1 MAHIKEAPVFYPTR
15 KDMLG
20 PFEKYIEKIESEL
33 AQHGIARIVPPR
45 SWQPKLSGYKSL
57 QFVSEQPIKQH
68 VVGSKGFFRTVLVE
82 CKPTS
87 IEKEFRLRAR
97 AAENQ
102 PSQAA
107 LKDTSLLER
116 EFWKNVTTS
125 PPVYCADIPGTLFDK
140 NLREW
145 QMSDLNTILTRTLKK
160 NGSNIP
166 GVSSAYLYFGMW
178 RSLFAWHTE
187 DADLYSL
194 NYLHFGAPKFWYS
207 IAPCH
212 RKRFETLLHGRFP
225 ELYSSCPEFL
235 RHKEFLVSPTILQ
248 QNGIPFYRSMQYP
261 GEFVVTYPGSYHSGF
276 NCGFNCAESTNF
288 ATRAWIPIGRRA
300 NVCKCVDD
308 SVRIDMSLFKFG
320 DRKVPQCSRECKIRS
335 RNMNYTTKKSSQKY
349 SCQKYSTKICVSTSK
364 LKKSI
369 LKGALERVTCSRKR
383 IRFSKLIA
391 LLEQDLSLTP
401 GSLKNMKHEFKL
413 VKDLYKC

>member
-1 MAHIKEAPVFYPTR
+1 MTKIKEAPVFYPTR

-20 PFEKYIEKIESEL
+20 SFEKYIGKIESEL

-45 SWQPKLSGYKSL
+45 SWQPRQSGYKSL

-87 IEKEFRLRAR
+87 IQKEFKVRAG

-107 LKDTSLLER
+107 LKDNSLLER
-116 EFWKNVTTS
+116 EFWKNITTS
-125 PPVYCADIPGTLFDK
+125 PPVYCADIPGTLFDRNIK
-140 NLREW
+140 GW
-145 QMSDLNTILTRTLKK
+145 QMSDLNTILTRTLRK

-212 RKRFETLLHGRFP
+212 RERFETLLRGRFP
-225 ELYSSCPEFL
+225 
-235 RHKEFLVSPTILQ
+235 
-248 QNGIPFYRSMQYP
+248 
-261 GEFVVTYPGSYHSGF
+261 
-276 NCGFNCAESTNF
+276 
-288 ATRAWIPIGRRA
+288 
-300 NVCKCVDD
+300 
-308 SVRIDMSLFKFG
+308 
-320 DRKVPQCSRECKIRS
+320 
-335 RNMNYTTKKSSQKY
+335 
-349 SCQKYSTKICVSTSK
+349 
-364 LKKSI
+364 
-369 LKGALERVTCSRKR
+369 
-383 IRFSKLIA
+383 
-391 LLEQDLSLTP
+391 
-401 GSLKNMKHEFKL
+401 
-413 VKDLYKC
+413 

>member
-1 MAHIKEAPVFYPTR
+1 MTHIEEAPVFYPTR
-15 KDMLG
+15 KDMSG
-20 PFEKYIEKIESEL
+20 SFEKYIEKIESKL
-33 AQHGIARIVPPR
+33 AHHGIARIIPPR
-45 SWQPKLSGYKSL
+45 SWQPRQSGYKSL

-68 VVGSKGFFRTVLVE
+68 VVGGKGFFRTVLVE

-87 IEKEFRLRAR
+87 IQKEFKVRAG

-107 LKDTSLLER
+107 MKDNSLLER
-116 EFWKNVTTS
+116 EFWKNITTS

-140 NLREW
+140 NMKGW
-145 QMSDLNTILTRTLKK
+145 QMSDLNTILTRTLRK

-207 IAPCH
+207 IAPGH
-212 RKRFETLLHGRFP
+212 RKRFETLLRGRFP
-225 ELYSSCPEFL
+225 EFSSKCPEFL
-235 RHKEFLVSPTILQ
+235 RHKEFLVSPTILH

-261 GEFVVTYPGSYHSGF
+261 GEFIVTYPGSYHSGF

-300 NVCKCVDD
+300 NVCRCVSD
-308 SVRIDMSLFKFG
+308 SVRIDMSLFKVE
-320 DRKVPQCSRECKIRS
+320 DRKIPQCSRDFKPQSKSMNCTAKRKKKKNLLERS
-335 RNMNYTTKKSSQKY
+335 
-349 SCQKYSTKICVSTSK
+349 STKTCVSM
-364 LKKSI
+364 LEVDKSI
-369 LKGALERVTCSRKR
+369 MKGALDRVTRSRKR
-383 IRFSKLIA
+383 FRFSKLVA

-401 GSLKNMKHEFKL
+401 GSLKNMKDELKHI
-413 VKDLYKC
+413 KDLYCC